1 MKPVQLFS
9 TFLLLVFAILFTT
22 AFGQTSGGK
31 PIQFL
36 WTQRKSPFPIPK
48 PSYLDTTYSMTDTT
62 KNSWL
67 VAYQAATPNGA
78 GIVLMPGGGY
88 RNLAGWPTE
97 GLQGAAKL
105 NSYGITVFILHYRFN
120 PSGSGFQHPC
130 EMWDAQRSVRW
141 ARAHAAQY
149 GVDPNRLGV
158 LGFSSGGHMA
168 STVSTHYDAGL
179 TDTTSPLWYPG
190 PHDSIDLFSCK
201 PSFQALVYPMTT
213 MVQYV
218 PGTTTA
224 FAYADGR
231 TALLGSNPS
240 QALVDY
246 MSNEKQVTPNTPRTW
261 LNWGTS
267 DNLVNPRNS
276 TVYRDSL
283 LAKGVLV
290 NTVPIT
296 TSTHGYSTARL
307 DSLATWL
314 DQQGF
319 LNPVAILPHNGK
331 AAIAHLIPL
340 DQNTA
345 LDALGRISKQP
356 HGSTLKTLP
365 INKQLGE

>member
-1 MKPVQLFS
+1 MKSFFRIFIFVAATILFTSLGFSQILVGGKPVQ
-9 TFLLLVFAILFTT
+9 
-22 AFGQTSGGK
+22 
-31 PIQFL
+31 FL
-36 WTQRKSPFPIPK
+36 WPTRKAPFPIPK
-48 PSYLDTTYSMTDTT
+48 PSYLDTSYTMTDTT

-67 VAYQAATPNGA
+67 VVYQATTNPNGA

-120 PSGSGFQHPC
+120 PNGTTFQHPC

-158 LGFSSGGHMA
+158 LGFSSGGHQA

-190 PHDSIDLFSCK
+190 LHDSVDLVSCK
-201 PSFQALVYPMTT
+201 PAFQALVYPMTT

-218 PGTTTA
+218 PGTTNTQ

-240 QALVDY
+240 QTLVDY

-261 LNWGTS
+261 INWGTT
-267 DNLVNPRNS
+267 DNLVNPLNS

-283 LAKGVLV
+283 TTKGVV
-290 NTVPIT
+290 VKTVPVN

-314 DQQGF
+314 SQQGF
-319 LNPVAILPHNGK
+319 LTPTAINPRNIRHAFSSSSVGSGK
-331 AAIAHLIPL
+331 
-340 DQNTA
+340 D
-345 LDALGRISKQP
+345 LDALGRFSNQP
-356 HGSTLKTLP
+356 HGFELKALP
-365 INKQLGE
+365 IKE